1 MKLPVSLRPLLPA
14 LICFPMLLA
23 AQEGT
28 PPNAAAD
35 SVLTRLVG
43 AWSMI
48 GTVQGDSVTYD
59 LRVRRTLGNRFI
71 ELNMLDIAR
80 PPAYEAR
87 VFIGAD
93 TGSAP
98 RILVHW
104 MDSFGAAYSAPLGAG
119 TAIGDTIAFTIDYA
133 SGQFRDRLT
142 ANGDGT
148 WRFLIESR
156 GPRGWSTF
164 ADYRVVPA
172 VAALVAPP
180 PPRPAATTQVQ
191 PAMLDR
197 GAFTR
202 RMSEAATRLLA
213 TDESLA
219 GREIPLRVAIEVD
232 EYGRVTSASIAVS
245 SGNAR
250 VDEEA
255 LRILRLTRFSPGVQ
269 DGRPVATRVVQPI
282 RFRFEQ

>member
-1 MKLPVSLRPLLPA
+1 MRVTLSALL
-14 LICFPMLLA
+14 CFPVLLA
-23 AQEGT
+23 AQEGA

-35 SVLTRLVG
+35 SVLTRLIG
-43 AWSMI
+43 AWSMV

-71 ELNMLDIAR
+71 ELSMLDVAR

-93 TGSAP
+93 TGAAP

-119 TAIGDTIAFTIDYA
+119 TAIGDTVAFTIDYS

-156 GPRGWSTF
+156 GPSGWSTF

-172 VAALVAPP
+172 VMMDVPVAPP
-180 PPRPAATTQVQ
+180 RSPAIAPPVQVQ

-197 GAFTR
+197 DAFTR

-213 TDESLA
+213 ADESLA
-219 GREIPLRVAIEVD
+219 GREMPLRVALVVD
-232 EYGRVTSASIAVS
+232 EFGRVTSASIAVS

-250 VDEEA
+250 VDAEA
-255 LRILRLTRFSPGVQ
+255 LRILRLTRFSPGLQ
-269 DGRPVATRVVQPI
+269 DGREVISRVVQPI